1 MAKRGLGKGLGAFFG
16 EEIVQEVAKERS
28 EQKAEQAEKENGN
41 VEENNIDKTEE
52 RKTNQVIQ
60 QMVNESGEIVIKI
73 SKIEPN
79 QEQPRKDFKEEQLQ
93 ELAESIKQ
101 YGI

>member
-52 RKTNQVIQ
+52 RKT
-60 QMVNESGEIVIKI
+60 
-73 SKIEPN
+73 
-79 QEQPRKDFKEEQLQ
+79 RKVGVKMRLKREFEVKDTAHFSPVFLPSVSFLCPTFFCLQ
-93 ELAESIKQ
+93 AVPEFVS
-101 YGI
+101 